1 MGIERNDESNKG
13 VLNFIEKV
21 GNALP
26 HPVVLFIIMIFTV
39 MVIAHITYLSG
50 VSLSYFDATAGEEVL
65 VEARTMFNFEGLR
78 YIFNNAVSNFM
89 GFSALGVVILA
100 MLGVGVAEW
109 TGLIAAS
116 LKKLVSNVPP
126 FLLSAAIVFAGVMSS
141 IAADV
146 GYVVIIPLGAIIF
159 AGAGRHPIAGLAA
172 AFAGVSGGFSAN
184 LFVGPIDALVVGII
198 NDALA
203 SANIA
208 YEVNVAANWYF
219 IIFSTFMLTIVG
231 AIVTDKIVEPR
242 LGEYTG
248 DYMPD
253 NEPLNLKE
261 EKGLKWALIVFLI
274 YMIIMG
280 ILMFGPNAPFKTL
293 NEVTGQIDLN
303 EFLGDGLL
311 LAIFFL
317 FTLPGLTYGIIVGK
331 IKTSADFVKGMTEAI
346 ASISG
351 MIVLV
356 FFAAQLINYF
366 DYTNLGTLI
375 AVGGANFLR
384 DINLSGIPLVIGF
397 IIITSIINLFIGG
410 AVTKWVI
417 LAPIFA
423 PMFYSLDIAP
433 EVTLMAYRIAD
444 SSTNIISPLMSF
456 MPIILIMA
464 QKYDKNSG
472 LGTIIS
478 TMFSYSMAFLL
489 GWSVI
494 LIGWLM
500 LGIPLGV

>member
-1 MGIERNDESNKG
+1 MENKDQSNNKG
-13 VLNFIEKV
+13 ILNFIEKT

-26 HPVVLFIIMIFTV
+26 HPVVLFIIMILFV
-39 MVIAHITYLSG
+39 MIAAHITHMAG
-50 VSLSYFDATAGEEVL
+50 VSLPYFDASTNEEVI
-65 VEARTMFNFEGLR
+65 VEARTMFNWDGLR

-109 TGLIAAS
+109 TGLIAAA
-116 LKKLVSNVPP
+116 LKKMVSNVPSM
-126 FLLSAAIVFAGVMSS
+126 LLSAAIVFAGVMSS

-159 AGAGRHPIAGLAA
+159 AGAGRHPIAGLSA

-208 YEVNVAANWYF
+208 YEVNVTANWYF
-219 IIFSTFMLTIVG
+219 IIVSTFLLTIIG
-231 AIVTDKIVEPR
+231 ALVTDKIVEPR
-242 LGEYTG
+242 LGKYTG
-248 DYMPD
+248 DYLPD
-253 NEPLNLKE
+253 DEPLTDVEL
-261 EKGLKWALIVFLI
+261 KGLKWALVVFVV
-274 YMIIMG
+274 YVVIMG
-280 ILMFGPNAPFKTL
+280 LLMFMPNAPFQTM
-293 NEVTGQIDLN
+293 NEVTGQVDLN

-317 FTLPGLTYGIIVGK
+317 FTLPGLVYGIIVGK
-331 IKTSADFVKGMTEAI
+331 IKTSGDFVKGMTEAI
-346 ASISG
+346 ASLSG

-366 DYTNLGTLI
+366 EYTNLGTLI

-384 DINLSGIPLVIGF
+384 DINLSGVPLVLGF
-397 IIITSIINLFIGG
+397 VFMTSIINLFIGG

-423 PMFYSLDIAP
+423 PMFYSLGIAP
-433 EVTLMAYRIAD
+433 EITLMGYRIAD
-444 SSTNIISPLMSF
+444 SSTNIISPLMSY
-456 MPIILIMA
+456 MPVILIMA
-464 QKYDKNSG
+464 QKYDKDSG

-478 TMFSYSMAFLL
+478 TMFSYSMAFLITWSILLIAWL
-489 GWSVI
+489 G
-494 LIGWLM
+494 
-500 LGIPLGV
+500 LGIPLGP

>member
-1 MGIERNDESNKG
+1 
-13 VLNFIEKV
+13 
-21 GNALP
+21 
-26 HPVVLFIIMIFTV
+26 
-39 MVIAHITYLSG
+39 
-50 VSLSYFDATAGEEVL
+50 
-65 VEARTMFNFEGLR
+65 
-78 YIFNNAVSNFM
+78 
-89 GFSALGVVILA
+89 
-100 MLGVGVAEW
+100 
-109 TGLIAAS
+109 
-116 LKKLVSNVPP
+116 
-126 FLLSAAIVFAGVMSS
+126 
-141 IAADV
+141 
-146 GYVVIIPLGAIIF
+146 
-159 AGAGRHPIAGLAA
+159 
-172 AFAGVSGGFSAN
+172 
-184 LFVGPIDALVVGII
+184 
-198 NDALA
+198 
-203 SANIA
+203 NIA

-253 NEPLNLKE
+253 NEPLSLKE
-261 EKGLKWALIVFLI
+261 EKGLKWAFIVFLI
-274 YMIIMG
+274 YMLIMG

-384 DINLSGIPLVIGF
+384 DINL
-397 IIITSIINLFIGG
+397 N
-410 AVTKWVI
+410 
-417 LAPIFA
+417 
-423 PMFYSLDIAP
+423 
-433 EVTLMAYRIAD
+433 
-444 SSTNIISPLMSF
+444 
-456 MPIILIMA
+456 
-464 QKYDKNSG
+464 
-472 LGTIIS
+472 
-478 TMFSYSMAFLL
+478 
-489 GWSVI
+489 
-494 LIGWLM
+494 
-500 LGIPLGV
+500 

>member
-1 MGIERNDESNKG
+1 MENNDQSSNKG
-13 VLNFIEKV
+13 ILNFIEKT

-26 HPVVLFIIMIFTV
+26 HPVVLFIIMILIV
-39 MVIAHITYLSG
+39 MVAAHITYLSG
-50 VSLSYFDATAGEEVL
+50 VGLSYFDASTNEEII
-65 VEARTMFNFEGLR
+65 VEARTMFNWDGLR

-109 TGLIAAS
+109 TGLIAAA
-116 LKKLVSNVPP
+116 LKKLVSNVPTM
-126 FLLSAAIVFAGVMSS
+126 LLSAAIVFAGVMSS

-159 AGAGRHPIAGLAA
+159 AGAGRHPIAGLSA

-208 YEVNVAANWYF
+208 YEVNVTANWYF
-219 IIFSTFMLTIVG
+219 IIVSTFLLTIIG
-231 AIVTDKIVEPR
+231 ALVTDKIVEPR
-242 LGEYTG
+242 LGKYTG
-248 DYMPD
+248 DYLPD
-253 NEPLNLKE
+253 DEPLTDVEL
-261 EKGLKWALIVFLI
+261 KGLKWALIVFVV
-274 YMIIMG
+274 YVVIMG
-280 ILMFGPNAPFKTL
+280 LLMFMPNAPFQTM
-293 NEVTGQIDLN
+293 NEVTEQVDLN

-317 FTLPGLTYGIIVGK
+317 FTLPGLAYGVVVGK

-346 ASISG
+346 ASLSG

-366 DYTNLGTLI
+366 EYTNLGTLI

-397 IIITSIINLFIGG
+397 IFMTSIINLFIGG

-423 PMFYSLDIAP
+423 PMFYSLNISP
-433 EVTLMAYRIAD
+433 EVTLMGYRIAD
-444 SSTNIISPLMSF
+444 SSTNIISPLMSY
-456 MPIILIMA
+456 MPVILIMA
-464 QKYDKNSG
+464 QKYDKKSG

-478 TMFSYSMAFLL
+478 TMFSYSMAFLITWIILLIAWL
-489 GWSVI
+489 G
-494 LIGWLM
+494 
-500 LGIPLGV
+500 LGIPLGP

>member
-1 MGIERNDESNKG
+1 
-13 VLNFIEKV
+13 
-21 GNALP
+21 
-26 HPVVLFIIMIFTV
+26 
-39 MVIAHITYLSG
+39 
-50 VSLSYFDATAGEEVL
+50 
-65 VEARTMFNFEGLR
+65 
-78 YIFNNAVSNFM
+78 
-89 GFSALGVVILA
+89 
-100 MLGVGVAEW
+100 
-109 TGLIAAS
+109 
-116 LKKLVSNVPP
+116 
-126 FLLSAAIVFAGVMSS
+126 
-141 IAADV
+141 
-146 GYVVIIPLGAIIF
+146 
-159 AGAGRHPIAGLAA
+159 
-172 AFAGVSGGFSAN
+172 
-184 LFVGPIDALVVGII
+184 
-198 NDALA
+198 
-203 SANIA
+203 
-208 YEVNVAANWYF
+208 
-219 IIFSTFMLTIVG
+219 
-231 AIVTDKIVEPR
+231 
-242 LGEYTG
+242 
-248 DYMPD
+248 
-253 NEPLNLKE
+253 
-261 EKGLKWALIVFLI
+261 
-274 YMIIMG
+274 
-280 ILMFGPNAPFKTL
+280 NAPFKTL

-384 DINLSGIPLVIGF
+384 DINLNGIPLVIGF

-423 PMFYSLDIAP
+423 PMSYSLDIAL

-478 TMFSYSMAFLL
+478 TMFSYSMAFLFV
-489 GWSVI
+489 WSVI